1 MVFSRDSSLCVSLA
15 HGLARW
21 PSVCD
26 VLHNGATWHAREEAL
41 RALVGHGGPTR
52 AVALARAAVRRRGA
66 SSPRKP
72 PWRRRSL
79 SAQTG
84 DAVVVRGGL

>member
-1 MVFSRDSSLCVSLA
+1 MVFSSDSSLCVSLA

-41 RALVGHGGPTR
+41 RALVGHGGCQGPVVS
-52 AVALARAAVRRRGA
+52 ASALVPHRLAKGPWAA
-66 SSPRKP
+66 
-72 PWRRRSL
+72 
-79 SAQTG
+79 
-84 DAVVVRGGL
+84 